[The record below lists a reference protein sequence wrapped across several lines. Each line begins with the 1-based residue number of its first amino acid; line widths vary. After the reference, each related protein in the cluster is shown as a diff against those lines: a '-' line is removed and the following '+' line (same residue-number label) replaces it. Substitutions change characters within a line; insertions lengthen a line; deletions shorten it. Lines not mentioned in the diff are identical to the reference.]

1 MPIEDVLLLSDKR
14 DCDCLAVVL
23 PAVDET
29 DRGEPTVVVFMARVV
44 AVVGAADTD
53 DPIVA
58 VFMACVVAV
67 VGAAD
72 TGDSTVVVFI
82 ARVVAVVG
90 AADTGDSTVVV
101 FMACVVAV
109 VGAADTG
116 DSTVVVFIARVVA
129 VVGAA
134 DTGDSTVVVFMA
146 RVVAVVGA
154 ADTGDSTVVV
164 FIARVVAAVLVTPW
178 IVELLVAETVLPG
191 VVITL
196 AEVVSLLSI
205 ERDDDC
211 LAVVFRVPAVS
222 SALPVVLTAGAVCS
236 ADLEDPTPAGITVWV
251 VEAATFWLVVEPAA
265 LSGVSETV
273 LVSDKVVSL
282 LSVQR
287 DGGDCLVVSLLSA
300 VRTVCATPAVESSGI
315 GVDISYLVT
324 VPVD

>member
-1 MPIEDVLLLSDKR
+1 MVVTSRVVVATCSADFDDPTVGAVTSWAVETVALLVVETVFPEAIFMPIEDVLLLSDKR

-29 DRGEPTVVVFMARVV
+29 DLGEPTVVVFMAW
-44 AVVGAADTD
+44 
-53 DPIVA
+53 
-58 VFMACVVAV
+58 VVAV

-72 TGDSTVVVFI
+72 TGDST
-82 ARVVAVVG
+82 
-90 AADTGDSTVVV
+90 D
-101 FMACVVAV
+101 
-109 VGAADTG
+109 
-116 DSTVVVFIARVVA
+116 
-129 VVGAA
+129 
-134 DTGDSTVVVFMA
+134 
-146 RVVAVVGA
+146 
-154 ADTGDSTVVV
+154 VV
-164 FIARVVAAVLVTPW
+164 FIARVVAAVLVTLW

-191 VVITL
+191 VVIKM

-236 ADLEDPTPAGITVWV
+236 ADLEDPTPAGISVWV
-251 VEAATFWLVVEPAA
+251 VGTAAVRLVVEPAA

-273 LVSDKVVSL
+273 LVSGKVASL
-282 LSVQR
+282 LSVKR

-300 VRTVCATPAVESSGI
+300 VRTVCATPAVEASGI
-315 GVDISYLVT
+315 GVDTSYLVT